1 MKCKKCGEE
10 LPENA
15 RFCPGCGSPVE
26 GVPAPKKLEAPI
38 DPLVG
43 GAVPLVPVAPPP
55 RASRMTPRIPRPY
68 VPHSNQRSSRYSTS
82 SRYGSSYAFG
92 QREMSAIGADK
103 DDAAKD
109 GPQTP
114 VQPQTREKRRE
125 AVAKRRRE
133 IEAEKRARH
142 AAETA
147 PEAEEPTDV
156 AAEPEVEAAETA
168 AAVEVAAEAVEAT
181 VVEPESD
188 VAGEPRAEKG
198 PEAEK
203 DVEPEPDEGP
213 EPEEAPADVEAE
225 PAPAPEQ
232 PAEPA
237 EDSAVESEPED
248 DEALAEKTGRLY
260 PVAAPAAEPR
270 PAPEPQPASEPVP
283 PAGPSLAE
291 RARELAGHAGELAG
305 RAKDAVVDAAHE
317 AAARFEALGPDR
329 VPVIAVAAVILV
341 VVGVA
346 LAYVSTGWFSPFAD
360 RTVEAP
366 QFEEPSDGSVE
377 PIQPEQAEE
386 EPEEGPVEG
395 GPEIRDT
402 LQAYSWA
409 ELSQLSALIA
419 AAPSDEEGIEIARR
433 YNLCAESGSIDA
445 NNTKSLELSSGAVVP
460 VAVGGF
466 RHDQKTDGS
475 GVAGITFIARASA
488 GNQAIDPSGIAT
500 AWEETPLRSWL
511 NQSLMAEIPADLAE
525 LVVAVDKT
533 TNLPIAYGGG
543 QSVTS
548 EYLWIPSYSEIVGP
562 LDQSARRYGI
572 YTSEGEQ
579 YQLYADSGVTSVSE
593 SAALAIGEYWWTRSP
608 DVVTDYWYLV
618 VSPEGGTPYGHRTGT
633 PDAIILGFCL

>member
-1 MKCKKCGEE
+1 MKCKTCGEE

-26 GVPAPKKLEAPI
+26 GMPAPKKLEAPL

-68 VPHSNQRSSRYSTS
+68 VPHSNQRSSRYSAS

-92 QREMSAIGADK
+92 QHEMSAIGAE
-103 DDAAKD
+103 KD
-109 GPQTP
+109 GEPGDGP
-114 VQPQTREKRRE
+114 LAAAQPHARERRRE

-133 IEAEKRARH
+133 IEAEKRSHRAEEEASEPEPELEEWVNPVPNPESEAIEEDAREAE
-142 AAETA
+142 AAERAPEAVEDARTETSAEAEEPVAEPDSEPEPA
-147 PEAEEPTDV
+147 PEAEL
-156 AAEPEVEAAETA
+156 
-168 AAVEVAAEAVEAT
+168 
-181 VVEPESD
+181 
-188 VAGEPRAEKG
+188 
-198 PEAEK
+198 
-203 DVEPEPDEGP
+203 
-213 EPEEAPADVEAE
+213 
-225 PAPAPEQ
+225 APEDGA
-232 PAEPA
+232 P
-237 EDSAVESEPED
+237 S
-248 DEALAEKTGRLY
+248 AEKTGRLR
-260 PVAAPAAEPR
+260 PVSEPMAES
-270 PAPEPQPASEPVP
+270 QPA
-283 PAGPSLAE
+283 PAGPTPAE
-291 RARELAGHAGELAG
+291 RAQELAGRAGELAG
-305 RAKDAVVDAAHE
+305 RARDAVVG
-317 AAARFEALGPDR
+317 AARGAAERFAALGPDR
-329 VPVIAVAAVILV
+329 VPVIAVAVIIV
-341 VVGVA
+341 AVVGVA

-360 RTVEAP
+360 RTAEAP
-366 QFEEPSDGSVE
+366 QFEEPSDGSVDL
-377 PIQPEQAEE
+377 IQPEQAE

-395 GPEIRDT
+395 GPEVRDT

-419 AAPSDEEGIEIARR
+419 AAPSDEEGMEIARR
-433 YNLCAESGSIDA
+433 YHLCAESGSIDA
-445 NNTKSLELSSGAVVP
+445 NNTKNLELSSGAVVP

-466 RHDQKTDGS
+466 RHDQKSDGS

-572 YTSEGEQ
+572 YQSEGEQ
-579 YQLYADSGVTSVSE
+579 YQLYADSGVTSVTTE
-593 SAALAIGEYWWTRSP
+593 SVALAIGEYWWTRSP

-633 PDAIILGFCL
+633 SDAIILGFCL

>member
-1 MKCKKCGEE
+1 MKCKTCGEE

-26 GVPAPKKLEAPI
+26 GMPAPKKLEAPL

-68 VPHSNQRSSRYSTS
+68 VPHSNQRSSRYSAS

-92 QREMSAIGADK
+92 QHEMSAIGAE
-103 DDAAKD
+103 KD
-109 GPQTP
+109 GEPGDGP
-114 VQPQTREKRRE
+114 LAAAQPHARERRRE

-133 IEAEKRARH
+133 IEAEKRSHR
-142 AAETA
+142 AAEEATEPEPELEEQVSPAPNPEPEAIEEDVREAETAERAPEAVEDARTETSAEAEEPVAEPDSEPEPA
-147 PEAEEPTDV
+147 PEAEL
-156 AAEPEVEAAETA
+156 
-168 AAVEVAAEAVEAT
+168 
-181 VVEPESD
+181 
-188 VAGEPRAEKG
+188 
-198 PEAEK
+198 
-203 DVEPEPDEGP
+203 
-213 EPEEAPADVEAE
+213 
-225 PAPAPEQ
+225 APEDGA
-232 PAEPA
+232 P
-237 EDSAVESEPED
+237 S
-248 DEALAEKTGRLY
+248 AEKTGRLR
-260 PVAAPAAEPR
+260 PVSEPMAESQPA
-270 PAPEPQPASEPVP
+270 PAPEPAPAPA
-283 PAGPSLAE
+283 PAGPTPAE
-291 RARELAGHAGELAG
+291 RAQELAGRAGELAG
-305 RAKDAVVDAAHE
+305 RARDAVVG
-317 AAARFEALGPDR
+317 AARGAAERFAALGPDR
-329 VPVIAVAAVILV
+329 VPVIAVAVIIV
-341 VVGVA
+341 AVVGVA

-360 RTVEAP
+360 RTAEAP
-366 QFEEPSDGSVE
+366 QFEEPSDGSVD
-377 PIQPEQAEE
+377 PIQPEQAE

-395 GPEIRDT
+395 GPEVRDT

-419 AAPSDEEGIEIARR
+419 AAPSDEEGMEIARR
-433 YNLCAESGSIDA
+433 YHLCAESGSIDA
-445 NNTKSLELSSGAVVP
+445 NNTKNLELSSGAVVP

-466 RHDQKTDGS
+466 RHDQKSDGS

-572 YTSEGEQ
+572 YQSEGEQ
-579 YQLYADSGVTSVSE
+579 YQLYADSGVTSVTTE
-593 SAALAIGEYWWTRSP
+593 SVALAIGEYWWTRSP

>member
-1 MKCKKCGEE
+1 MKCKKCGED
-10 LPENA
+10 LPESA
-15 RFCPGCGSPVE
+15 RFCPRCGSPVE

-38 DPLVG
+38 DPLAG

-68 VPHSNQRSSRYSTS
+68 VPHSNQRTSRYSMS

-103 DDAAKD
+103 DEAAKD
-109 GPQTP
+109 GSQTP

-147 PEAEEPTDV
+147 TEAEEPADL
-156 AAEPEVEAAETA
+156 AAEPEAEVVETA
-168 AAVEVAAEAVEAT
+168 AADEVAAAAVGAT
-181 VVEPESD
+181 AAEPGPDVE
-188 VAGEPRAEKG
+188 GEPRAEKI
-198 PEAEK
+198 
-203 DVEPEPDEGP
+203 VEPRPEEGP
-213 EPEEAPADVEAE
+213 APEEAPAGAEA
-225 PAPAPEQ
+225 ASATAPEQ
-232 PAEPA
+232 PAEPN
-237 EDSAVESEPED
+237 AVPGD
-248 DEALAEKTGRLY
+248 DEDPAEKTGRLY
-260 PVAAPAAEPR
+260 PAAAPSPEPR
-270 PAPEPQPASEPVP
+270 PEPASEPMA
-283 PAGPSLAE
+283 PAAPSLAE
-291 RARELAGHAGELAG
+291 RAQGAAARAGELAG

-360 RTVEAP
+360 RTAEAP

-386 EPEEGPVEG
+386 GPEEGPVEG
-395 GPEIRDT
+395 GPEVRDT
-402 LQAYSWA
+402 LQAYSWS

-445 NNTKSLELSSGAVVP
+445 NNTKNLELSSGAVVP

-466 RHDQKTDGS
+466 RHDQKSDGS

-488 GNQAIDPSGIAT
+488 GNQPVDPTGIAT

-593 SAALAIGEYWWTRSP
+593 SSVLAIGEYWWTRSP

-618 VSPEGGTPYGHRTGT
+618 VSPEGGTPFGHRTGT
-633 PDAIILGFCL
+633 SDAIILGFCL